1 MSTVVIT
8 GCSSGFG
15 LEAALAFARGGDTVV
30 ATMRNTKKA
39 DALTDRATAEGLE
52 IEVQELDVTDDGSV
66 EAAMQEIDWKHGGVD
81 VLVNNAGV
89 GFGGP
94 VETMPMEAARALFET
109 NFWGPQRMMRAVLPG
124 MRDRRSGVI
133 INVSS
138 LAGLLPGAPYTGL
151 YAASKHALNTLS
163 ESLSIE
169 LMPFGVRVHCVE
181 PGFFATEIAHNSDA
195 VDTGAGPYGPDAT
208 WWKSFMDMSVAGGA
222 DPAVVSDL
230 MASLSKDQDAPMHH
244 PVGDDATLYLSLLE
258 QSSGFDHWV
267 ATSLPVVEQIAGPRP
282 GTG

>member
-30 ATMRNTKKA
+30 ATMRNTKKS
-39 DALTDRATAEGLE
+39 DALDDRAAAEGLE

-66 EAAMQEIDWKHGGVD
+66 ERAMREIDSKHGGVD

-94 VETMPMEAARALFET
+94 VETMPMDAARALFET

-124 MRDRRSGVI
+124 MRERRSGVI

-195 VDTGAGPYGPDAT
+195 VDTGAGPYGADAA

-230 MASLSKDQDAPMHH
+230 MVSLSKDQDAPMHH
-244 PVGDDATLYLSLLE
+244 PVGDDAALYLSLLE

-282 GTG
+282 GAG